1 MKEQF
6 TPFLITCIIAII
18 LLVLILAFLH
28 TYEKKRLGLEGKIKN
43 IRLKEKQKEEIVSQ
57 ETSSV
62 EDNKEVKQEENK
74 STIEIVQNTEV
85 AETTKIKEERTIETN
100 EEAIAQEVSKPIEE
114 NNEGLE
120 NAETTKL
127 QEEPA
132 VISSSEPTTEIE
144 ESNGLNVV
152 TTTSTKFIETT
163 IYNKSFNAQVVLQP
177 NLKSIYKE
185 LNDEFLSYKNV
196 HSRLSFKGVRY
207 SIGRKVLAKIFVR
220 GKRIYL
226 YYALNPYDQDPKYH
240 LKDVSEKK
248 IGEDLPSLQK
258 ILSPRSV
265 MYAKQLIEILM
276 NNNEIIKLNENKIK
290 EIDYSELLKPRSF
303 KQLLEQGLIKA
314 YKIKQEVPEGK
325 EIKEK
330 PQIEIKP
337 EEVDEYV
344 TDEDVDTEI
353 SYKNGKKSGEQAII
367 NIGVIND
374 YFDEEDEVTI
384 EKLIE
389 KHLVQKNAKQLKVLA
404 HGILDKGLNVV
415 ADDFSKKAIK
425 MIIYMGGTVTI
436 LK

>member
-62 EDNKEVKQEENK
+62 EDNNEVKQEENK

-374 YFDEEDEVTI
+374 YFDEEDEVTL

>member
-374 YFDEEDEVTI
+374 YFDEEDEVTL